1 MPKGILSVMGLVL
14 VCAAAV
20 PAPVPAQADG
30 APPATKLVKLGPQV
44 NAPTREIL
52 PIVSA
57 DGRTLFFTRENFV
70 DDDVRRL
77 FYDQATRG
85 LDEKNKAEM
94 IKTLAPMLTDDKL
107 SVFAR
112 KQSTW
117 YSERQVDGSWGPAQ
131 KLPAPLNNVSSTWV
145 CGVLPD
151 GNTLLMGGT
160 FDEKDLDPMAGFKK
174 IAEAAEKRSKEME
187 KKGDLA
193 AFLQGTKGQV
203 QADQDAAGNKIV
215 AFTVRSGSGWS
226 RPEYLRIAG
235 FRTVSNR
242 NDFFLAPGGRTL
254 FLSIVNEDSVGDR
267 DLYVSFRQ
275 ADGGWSKPKD
285 LGPGINST
293 AAEIC
298 PFMAPD
304 GLTLYFSSRREGGLG
319 GHDIYMTKRLDESW
333 LKWSSPVNLGPDVNS
348 EKDEMDM
355 SVDALGRYAFLSMGE
370 IMKEDIYEFALPE
383 AMRPVPV
390 AFVRGRAHDPDDK
403 PVAAG
408 ISYERLRDG
417 ANAGEANADRESGR
431 YQIALPIGEEYGF
444 RAEAAGYIAVSEKI
458 DLTKAKPNEEFRR
471 DLLLVPV
478 KVGATIRLNNIFFE
492 FAKADLLPKS
502 KTELDRL
509 IGILGQ
515 YPKMEIEIAGHT
527 DNVGDDASNLTL
539 SKARAAAVRS
549 YLVEHGVAAARL
561 RSAGYGR
568 SRPVAANET
577 EEGRQLNRRVEFVIL
592 SM

>member
-1 MPKGILSVMGLVL
+1 
-14 VCAAAV
+14 
-20 PAPVPAQADG
+20 
-30 APPATKLVKLGPQV
+30 
-44 NAPTREIL
+44 
-52 PIVSA
+52 
-57 DGRTLFFTRENFV
+57 
-70 DDDVRRL
+70 
-77 FYDQATRG
+77 
-85 LDEKNKAEM
+85 
-94 IKTLAPMLTDDKL
+94 
-107 SVFAR
+107 
-112 KQSTW
+112 
-117 YSERQVDGSWGPAQ
+117 
-131 KLPAPLNNVSSTWV
+131 
-145 CGVLPD
+145 
-151 GNTLLMGGT
+151 
-160 FDEKDLDPMAGFKK
+160 
-174 IAEAAEKRSKEME
+174 
-187 KKGDLA
+187 
-193 AFLQGTKGQV
+193 
-203 QADQDAAGNKIV
+203 
-215 AFTVRSGSGWS
+215 
-226 RPEYLRIAG
+226 
-235 FRTVSNR
+235 
-242 NDFFLAPGGRTL
+242 
-254 FLSIVNEDSVGDR
+254 
-267 DLYVSFRQ
+267 
-275 ADGGWSKPKD
+275 
-285 LGPGINST
+285 
-293 AAEIC
+293 
-298 PFMAPD
+298 
-304 GLTLYFSSRREGGLG
+304 
-319 GHDIYMTKRLDESW
+319 MTKRLDESW
-333 LKWSSPVNLGPDVNS
+333 LKWSSPVNLGPDVNA

-390 AFVRGRAHDPDDK
+390 AFVRGRAHDPDDRA
-403 PVAAG
+403 VAAG

-417 ANAGEANADRESGR
+417 VGAGEANADRESGR

-444 RAEAAGYIAVSEKI
+444 RAEAPGYIAVSEKV

-478 KVGATIRLNNIFFE
+478 KVGATIRLNNVFFE

-568 SRPVAANET
+568 SRPVATNET